1 MGVILNIQTTKTLL
15 TDWNSLTQT
24 VFPFSNFHLD
34 INTDEIMTLRVQRS
48 FCQCLAWSHPINIP
62 AVCVDF
68 IYIINSM
75 QCVHNANCIFS
86 SFKKVKQTYMTQPLL
101 PAMALEKT
109 VCVLKTR
116 LISIHKMLDLKHIIQ
131 GIETV
136 LQQCN
141 PFTLQDS

>member
-1 MGVILNIQTTKTLL
+1 
-15 TDWNSLTQT
+15 
-24 VFPFSNFHLD
+24 
-34 INTDEIMTLRVQRS
+34 
-48 FCQCLAWSHPINIP
+48 
-62 AVCVDF
+62 
-68 IYIINSM
+68 
-75 QCVHNANCIFS
+75 
-86 SFKKVKQTYMTQPLL
+86 MTQPLL
-101 PAMALEKT
+101 PAKALEKT